1 MNNLVLAFYF
11 DVSHN
16 HRSHLLGNVNSRNP
30 VSHTLLPAGS
40 GERAAGYIKQGR
52 RLSPFPTQGVTTPI
66 YLLNQCT
73 LRIRQID
80 SLNFSTVSA
89 ISPLRAFTYSDFDW
103 E

>member
-1 MNNLVLAFYF
+1 VPSLF
-11 DVSHN
+11 D
-16 HRSHLLGNVNSRNP
+16 R
-30 VSHTLLPAGS
+30 
-40 GERAAGYIKQGR
+40 
-52 RLSPFPTQGVTTPI
+52 VTTPI